1 MQISFPQ
8 SMFLETWIP
17 WWYLLSFF
25 KSKNDKKP
33 GSCSQVSVINVVSKV
48 MERSL
53 DFSMPVKLSMWDLL
67 CFHNLIIEPFCRKQ
81 SEELWQVLLKALVW
95 STVPL
100 ILARLREAT
109 LTLIYLICLLSSCKF
124 TGPIPET
131 WLCHCNLGDL
141 GQVPWADKCH
151 IAGKS
156 TELGGRYHT
165 LDLTLIATRKTTSNV
180 CMENGLWKENG
191 SWIVVWK
198 LW

>member
-109 LTLIYLICLLSSCKF
+109 LTLIYLYAFCPLASSLDLYPKPGSA
-124 TGPIPET
+124 TVTWET
-131 WLCHCNLGDL
+131 WGRS
-141 GQVPWADKCH
+141 P
-151 IAGKS
+151 
-156 TELGGRYHT
+156 ELTSAILQGR
-165 LDLTLIATRKTTSNV
+165 V
-180 CMENGLWKENG
+180 Q
-191 SWIVVWK
+191 SWEEDIIP
-198 LW
+198 